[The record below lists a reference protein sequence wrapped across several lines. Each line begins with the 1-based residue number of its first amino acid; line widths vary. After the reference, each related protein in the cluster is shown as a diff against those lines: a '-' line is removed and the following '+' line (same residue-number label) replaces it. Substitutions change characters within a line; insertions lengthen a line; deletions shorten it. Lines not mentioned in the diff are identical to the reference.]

1 MGGGVMDTTIQTH
14 EDLVIGEAVYE
25 TETITVDLTGTAG
38 SIVDTTTYPVAS
50 QAAKTEIVTVDGGD
64 AQTVTFTSDIDQGY
78 AIDTTTYPVSNQGT
92 RTQGTV
98 TDTTTYPVAS
108 QTGLTEKVTV
118 DSGSEQTV
126 TFSENYDQARIADTT
141 TYECSNQNGKTE
153 KVTIDG
159 GSEQT
164 VTFSG
169 ETITAASVA
178 SQMDA
183 QLYGCKVVVESGQV
197 VIYSDTKG
205 ASSSISIGT
214 GTCDLTWAAAAD
226 VNSAEDIAFQ
236 LNAGLTGASAYVES
250 SQVVIE
256 SDSLGDGSTVDIG
269 TGTCGLSWD
278 IPVDGASN
286 TLSIALDGGSAQTI
300 EFSGTVTTAAHVA
313 AQIDAQL
320 SGGKAVVEGTQVA
333 VYSNTKGSTSAVAIT
348 DSDCGLTFDTP
359 TVVNSAADIA
369 AQLNDQLDGC
379 SVDTSGGQVVIESDS
394 TGQDSSVAIGTGTC
408 TLTWDTATAGT
419 GDPATWGKGTVLAR
433 NSSTS
438 KLEAYKSTGSN
449 DLDNPRFVL
458 PYDVTFSTSGDHRHR
473 VLKSGKVLASR
484 LSAISDPTTELT
496 ALEKDALMMNSGII
510 PIASR

>member
-1 MGGGVMDTTIQTH
+1 MGGGVMDTTSQTH

-108 QTGLTEKVTV
+108 QTGLTEKVTI
-118 DSGSEQTV
+118 DGGSEQTV
-126 TFSENYDQARIADTT
+126 TFVEDYDQARVIDTT
-141 TYECSNQNGKTE
+141 SYPVADQDGNTE

-169 ETITAASVA
+169 AHTTAAQIAA
-178 SQMDA
+178 SMDA
-183 QLYGCKVVVESGQV
+183 QLSGCKVEVVGTQV
-197 VIYSDTKG
+197 AITSDSKG
-205 ASSSISIGT
+205 ASSSVAIGT
-214 GTCDLTWAAAAD
+214 GTCALTWGTPAD
-226 VNSAEDIAFQ
+226 INSAEDIATQ
-236 LNAGLTGASAYVES
+236 INDGLTGASAYVSS

-256 SDSLGDGSTVDIG
+256 SDSLGDESTVDIG
-269 TGTCGLSWD
+269 TGTCALTWD
-278 IPVDGASN
+278 TPVDGASN

-320 SGGKAVVEGTQVA
+320 SGGKAVVDGTQVA
-333 VYSNTKGSTSAVAIT
+333 VYSNTKGATSDVAIT

-369 AQLNDQLDGC
+369 SQLNDQLDGC

-438 KLEAYKSTGSN
+438 KLGAYKSTGSN

-458 PYDVTFSTSGDHRHR
+458 PYEVTFSTSGDHRHR

-496 ALEKDALMMNSGII
+496 ALEKDALVMNSGII